1 MSWPKYVLLAW
12 IALSVLLN
20 IAYVG
25 KRREPTT
32 GNSAA
37 ISTVIFGGLAWLVII
52 A

>member
-12 IALSVLLN
+12 IALSALLN
-20 IAYVG
+20 IAYVV

-32 GNSAA
+32 GNNVA
-37 ISTVIFGGLAWLVII
+37 ISTIIYGGLAWLVII